1 MSGVPS
7 ASEPGVREPIVI
19 VGGGM
24 SALTAAYFLTDP
36 SLGGRYQVSVY
47 TMGWRLGG
55 KGASGRNAAL
65 HDRIEEHGLH
75 IWFGTYH
82 NAIALMRR
90 CYAEL
95 GRPPGAPLA
104 TFDDAFKG
112 QRRVVLTET
121 VGGAERDW
129 PIDFPEV
136 PVLGHDQTVLTLL
149 RRLVGWILDRTRTIG
164 GLDQITLG
172 GWPRASPAPP
182 SRQSA
187 APAISS
193 IGLADRCRCSTADW
207 CVSSSPAS

>member
-1 MSGVPS
+1 
-7 ASEPGVREPIVI
+7 
-19 VGGGM
+19 M

-65 HDRIEEHGLH
+65 HNRIEEHGLH

-95 GRPPGAPLA
+95 GRPPGDPLA
-104 TFDDAFKG
+104 TFDEAFKG

-121 VGGAERDW
+121 VNGAERDW
-129 PIDFPEV
+129 PIDFLDF

-149 RRLVGWILDRTRTIG
+149 RRLVGWILERARAVRDRLRRLGRPVVARHALERDHGRGDG
-164 GLDQITLG
+164 GSRVGRVSSDAL
-172 GWPRASPAPP
+172 PPAAVVVQPFFATGAM
-182 SRQSA
+182 SA
-187 APAISS
+187 APGRQSVLPPSA
-193 IGLADRCRCSTADW
+193 
-207 CVSSSPAS
+207 